1 MPATRRARSLPAL
14 RLALALVAVAACAT
28 LRPGETDPVGRYE
41 FTSTEGEPMAGTITI
56 TGEPGD
62 YTVVMA
68 AGGLTRDVRF
78 EHVAARGR
86 HMTATTHTPS
96 GSLVVLDLAFDGDRF
111 TGEWAIGR
119 RTAKLRGARAKGT

>member
-1 MPATRRARSLPAL
+1 MPAARRARPLLAL

-28 LRPGETDPVGRYE
+28 VRPGEPNPVGRYE
-41 FTSTEGEPMAGTITI
+41 FRSTEGEPLTGTITI
-56 TGEPGD
+56 SGEPGD

-68 AGGLTRDVRF
+68 TGGLTRDVRF

-96 GSLVVLDLAFDGDRF
+96 GALVVLDLAFDGDGI